1 METENRSVIEHYTR
15 NNLMKR
21 ILDALAGAG
30 HDTDNLTIAALSELD
45 HLHGGGLATTE
56 VQAEL
61 AEIPKGCHVLDA
73 GCGIG
78 GPSRYLADSYGCTV
92 EAIDLTPE
100 YVEVARQL
108 IEKVGLGDKITVEVG
123 SVTELPYADQ
133 SFDVVLSQNVS
144 MNVADKSALFSEA
157 FRVLKPSG
165 IFTFSHL
172 AAGPNAPP
180 IYPLP
185 WARTPDVSFLETP
198 QKVTDILS
206 AAGCVE
212 IEDKASMASSKP
224 GGPPQPG
231 TIGGAPAMGDDMP
244 VRIQNSMQSNQE
256 GRLVSMMVV
265 ARRPS

>member
-1 METENRSVIEHYTR
+1 MGTENISVIEHYTR
-15 NNLMKR
+15 SNLIKR
-21 ILDALAGAG
+21 ILDALTGAG
-30 HDTDNLTIAALSELD
+30 HDPDHLTIAALSEID

-78 GPSRYLADSYGCTV
+78 GPSRYLANSYGCT

-108 IEKVGLGDKITVEVG
+108 NEKVGLGDKITVEVG

-144 MNVADKSALFSEA
+144 MNIADKSAMFNEA
-157 FRVLKPSG
+157 FRVLKPGG

-172 AAGPNAPP
+172 AEGPNAPP

-185 WARTPDVSFLETP
+185 WAHTPDVSFLETP
-198 QKVTDILS
+198 QKITDILS
-206 AAGCVE
+206 AARFVE
-212 IEDKASMASSKP
+212 IEDKAPMASSKP

-231 TIGGAPAMGDDMP
+231 TIGGASVMGDDLP
-244 VRIQNSMQSNQE
+244 VRIQNSIQSNQE
-256 GRLVSMMVV
+256 GRLVPMMVV